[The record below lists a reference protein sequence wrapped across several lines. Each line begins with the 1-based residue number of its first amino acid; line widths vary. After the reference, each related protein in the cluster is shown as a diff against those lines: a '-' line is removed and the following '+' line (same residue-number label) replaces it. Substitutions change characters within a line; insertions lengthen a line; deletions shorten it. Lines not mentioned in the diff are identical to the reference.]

1 MPSEAIIRPRGAIC
15 SSLDPELTYGF
26 VIDPEI
32 RPRGGDRDVSIRIG
46 IRVVAAPW
54 LSRLRGL
61 LLRGDAGCR

>member
-1 MPSEAIIRPRGAIC
+1 MPSVAIIRPREAIC
-15 SSLDPELTYGF
+15 SSLDPELTYRF

-32 RPRGGDRDVSIRIG
+32 RPRGGDRDVGIRIG

-54 LSRLRGL
+54 LSRLQGL